1 MLSEWLKPVPVEAFV
16 RKQVG
21 KTPFAMAGS
30 ALGTTGTFGWETLG
44 RVLAAEPAA
53 DVLVVALGK
62 LIDLPAP
69 RTLEDAR
76 ALLSKGIGLVIRR
89 AEQHDPGLGALASA
103 FARDLNGEA
112 HIQLFITPAGT
123 HGFDWH
129 YDFEE
134 VFIAQTLGIKEYFF
148 RDNTADRTTPVGTNP
163 DFGLIRKET
172 TPIATA
178 KLCAGDWVYIPSRWW
193 HVASC
198 VEESLSIS
206 VGVLRDGA
214 RESVR

>member
-1 MLSEWLKPVPVEAFV
+1 MLSEWLKPIPVEAFV

-21 KTPFAMAGS
+21 KTPFAMAAS
-30 ALGTTGTFGWETLG
+30 AKGAVPIFGWDILD
-44 RVLAAEPAA
+44 RVLSAEPPA

-69 RTLEDAR
+69 RTVVDAR

-89 AEQHDPGLGALASA
+89 AEKHDPGLGALAEA
-103 FARDLNGEA
+103 FARDLGGEA

-148 RDNTADRTTPVGTNP
+148 RDNTTDRATPVGTNP
-163 DFGLIRKET
+163 DFGKVRSET

-178 KLCAGDWVYIPSRWW
+178 KLAAGDWVYIPARWW

-198 VEESLSIS
+198 VEDSLSIS
-206 VGVLRDGA
+206 VGVLR
-214 RESVR
+214 